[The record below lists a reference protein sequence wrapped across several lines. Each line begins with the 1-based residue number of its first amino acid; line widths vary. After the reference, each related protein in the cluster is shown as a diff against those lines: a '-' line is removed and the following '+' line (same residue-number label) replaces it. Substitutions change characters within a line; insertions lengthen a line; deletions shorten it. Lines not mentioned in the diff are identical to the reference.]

1 MLKCNMRKILLFAII
16 CSAGCSKSPAPQP
29 EHHWSTIELLKEYY
43 GEPEPALT
51 DFDKITLAIA
61 LTESRFQPDA
71 VGKDDDLGIL
81 QIRPVFV
88 EEANRVSGSNFRH
101 EDAFDIDSSL
111 AMFNAI
117 QSHYN
122 AEHDLD
128 KAIRL
133 HNKADWYRARVLEN
147 YELICRMEIVRAKLT
162 SK

>member
-1 MLKCNMRKILLFAII
+1 MRKIVLLIAIVALPA
-16 CSAGCSKSPAPQP
+16 CAKKEPAP
-29 EHHWSTIELLKEYY
+29 EYHWSTIELLKEYY

-51 DFDKITLAIA
+51 DFDKLTLAIA

-88 EEANRVSGSNFRH
+88 EEANRVSSSNFRH

-111 AMFNAI
+111 AMFNAV

-133 HNKADWYRARVLEN
+133 HNKADWYRAKVLEN
-147 YELICRMEIVRAKLT
+147 YALICRMEVVRAKLVQR
-162 SK
+162 

>member
-1 MLKCNMRKILLFAII
+1 MRKILILAAVCCI
-16 CSAGCSKSPAPQP
+16 AGCAEKKEPAP
-29 EHHWSTIELLKEYY
+29 EYHWSTIELLKEYH
-43 GEPEPALT
+43 GQKEALT
-51 DFDKITLAIA
+51 DFDKLTLAIA
-61 LTESRFQPDA
+61 LTESRFNPDA

-111 AMFNAI
+111 AMFNAV

-133 HNKADWYRARVLEN
+133 HNKADWYRAKVLEN
-147 YELICRMEIVRAKLT
+147 YDLICRMEVVRAKLIER
-162 SK
+162 

>member
-1 MLKCNMRKILLFAII
+1 MRKIILLIAIMAL
-16 CSAGCSKSPAPQP
+16 SACAENEPVP
-29 EHHWSTIELLKEYY
+29 EYHWSTTELLKEYY

-51 DFDKITLAIA
+51 DFDKLTLAIA
-61 LTESRFQPDA
+61 LTESKFQPDA

-88 EEANRVSGSNFRH
+88 EEANRVSGLNFRH

-147 YELICRMEIVRAKLT
+147 YELICRMEIVRAKLVQR
-162 SK
+162 

>member
-1 MLKCNMRKILLFAII
+1 MRKIVLLIAIVAL
-16 CSAGCSKSPAPQP
+16 SACAENEP
-29 EHHWSTIELLKEYY
+29 EQEYHWSTIELLKEYY

-51 DFDKITLAIA
+51 DFDKLTLAIA

-88 EEANRVSGSNFRH
+88 EEANRVSGLNFRH

-111 AMFNAI
+111 AMFNAV

-147 YELICRMEIVRAKLT
+147 YELICRMEIVRAKLVQR
-162 SK
+162 

>member
-1 MLKCNMRKILLFAII
+1 MRKIVLLISIVAL
-16 CSAGCSKSPAPQP
+16 SACAKKEPAPDY
-29 EHHWSTIELLKEYY
+29 HWSTIELLKEYY
-43 GEPEPALT
+43 GAPEPALT
-51 DFDKITLAIA
+51 DFDKLTLAIA

-111 AMFNAI
+111 AMFNAV

-133 HNKADWYRARVLEN
+133 HNKADWYRAKVLEN
-147 YELICRMEIVRAKLT
+147 YDLICRMEVVRAKLI
-162 SK
+162 SR

>member
-1 MLKCNMRKILLFAII
+1 MRKIVLLIAIVAL
-16 CSAGCSKSPAPQP
+16 SACAKKEPAP
-29 EHHWSTIELLKEYY
+29 EYHWSTIELLKEYY

-51 DFDKITLAIA
+51 DFDKLTLAIA

-71 VGKDDDLGIL
+71 VGKDDDIGIL

-88 EEANRVSGSNFRH
+88 EEANRVSGLNFRH

-111 AMFNAI
+111 AMFNAV

-133 HNKADWYRARVLEN
+133 HNKADWYRAKVLEN
-147 YELICRMEIVRAKLT
+147 YDLICRMEIVRAKLVQR
-162 SK
+162 

>member
-1 MLKCNMRKILLFAII
+1 MRKMILLIAIVAL
-16 CSAGCSKSPAPQP
+16 SACAKKEPAP
-29 EHHWSTIELLKEYY
+29 EYHWSTIELLKEYY

-51 DFDKITLAIA
+51 DFDKLTLAIA

-111 AMFNAI
+111 AMFNAV

>member
-1 MLKCNMRKILLFAII
+1 MRKIILLIAIMAL
-16 CSAGCSKSPAPQP
+16 SACAKKEPVQ
-29 EHHWSTIELLKEYY
+29 EYHWSTIELLKEYY

-51 DFDKITLAIA
+51 DFDKLTLAIA

-111 AMFNAI
+111 AMFNAV

-122 AEHDLD
+122 AEHDLE

-133 HNKADWYRARVLEN
+133 HNKADWYRAKVLEN
-147 YELICRMEIVRAKLT
+147 YDLICRMEIVRAKLT

>member
-1 MLKCNMRKILLFAII
+1 MRKMILLIAIVAL
-16 CSAGCSKSPAPQP
+16 SACAKKEPAP
-29 EHHWSTIELLKEYY
+29 EYHWSTIELLKEYY
-43 GEPEPALT
+43 GEPEPELT
-51 DFDKITLAIA
+51 DFDKLTLAIA

-111 AMFNAI
+111 AIFNAV

-133 HNKADWYRARVLEN
+133 HNKADWYRAKVLEN
-147 YELICRMEIVRAKLT
+147 YALICRIVMNRRPHSCAIF
-162 SK
+162 

>member
-1 MLKCNMRKILLFAII
+1 MRKIVLLIAIVAL
-16 CSAGCSKSPAPQP
+16 SACAKKEPAP
-29 EHHWSTIELLKEYY
+29 EYHWSTIELLKEYY
-43 GEPEPALT
+43 GEPEPSLT
-51 DFDKITLAIA
+51 DFDKLTLAIA

-133 HNKADWYRARVLEN
+133 HNKADWYRAKVLEN
-147 YELICRMEIVRAKLT
+147 YALICRMEIVRAKLVQR
-162 SK
+162 

>member
-1 MLKCNMRKILLFAII
+1 MRKIVLLIAIVAL
-16 CSAGCSKSPAPQP
+16 SACAENEPAT

-43 GEPEPALT
+43 GEPEPEPALT
-51 DFDKITLAIA
+51 DFDKLTLAIA

-81 QIRPVFV
+81 QIRPAFV
-88 EEANRVSGSNFRH
+88 EEANRVSGLNFRH

-122 AEHDLD
+122 AERDLD

-133 HNKADWYRARVLEN
+133 HNNADWYRAKVLEN
-147 YELICRMEIVRAKLT
+147 YDLICRMEIVRAKLT

>member
-1 MLKCNMRKILLFAII
+1 MRKIVLLISMVAL
-16 CSAGCSKSPAPQP
+16 SACAENEPVP
-29 EHHWSTIELLKEYY
+29 EYHWSTIELLKEYY
-43 GEPEPALT
+43 GEPEPSLT
-51 DFDKITLAIA
+51 DFDKLTLAIA

-88 EEANRVSGSNFRH
+88 EEANRVSGLNFRH

-117 QSHYN
+117 QGHYN

-147 YELICRMEIVRAKLT
+147 YELICRMEVVRAKLT

>member
-1 MLKCNMRKILLFAII
+1 MRKIILLIAIMAL
-16 CSAGCSKSPAPQP
+16 SACAKKESVQ
-29 EHHWSTIELLKEYY
+29 EYHWSTIELLTEYY

-51 DFDKITLAIA
+51 DFDKLTLAIA

-111 AMFNAI
+111 AMFNAV

-122 AEHDLD
+122 AEHDLE

-133 HNKADWYRARVLEN
+133 HNKADWYRAKVLEN
-147 YELICRMEIVRAKLT
+147 YDLICRMEIVRAKLT